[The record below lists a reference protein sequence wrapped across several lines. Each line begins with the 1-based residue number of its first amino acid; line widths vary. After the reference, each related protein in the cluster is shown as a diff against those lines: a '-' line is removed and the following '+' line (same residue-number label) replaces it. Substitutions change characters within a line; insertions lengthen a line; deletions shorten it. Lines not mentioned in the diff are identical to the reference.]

1 MVYDSVGKT
10 TFEDSLKCLRPRGLL
25 ALYGAS
31 SGAVPPMDPIRL
43 MAGSL
48 YLTRPTLKDYVRRR
62 SDLERRAADVFGWVA
77 RGELQVRIGATY
89 RLEDAAQAHRDLA
102 GRKTT
107 GKVLLTI

>member
-1 MVYDSVGKT
+1 
-10 TFEDSLKCLRPRGLL
+10 
-25 ALYGAS
+25 
-31 SGAVPPMDPIRL
+31 

-77 RGELQVRIGATY
+77 RGELRVRIGATY

-102 GRKTT
+102 DARRR
-107 GKVLLTI
+107 GKFC